1 MKSKRGSISI
11 EAVIGL
17 STLVLFF
24 SFLVQVLLL
33 YGFHDQTSQ
42 KIYDEINRVSHYHY
56 IYESIG
62 PLEASDYAWIKSKM
76 PGDIE
81 ILINESLDLLNDKTK
96 AVFLREILSK
106 KIEKIKHSK
115 IKELGIT
122 DFSLEEHFLSVKVS
136 FIQVLPLGF
145 EVAGYVQVDKQ
156 LWFLGSHPEQ
166 VDLKTLSS
174 ILKENHDNQANTY
187 VYMTKTGSKYH
198 LEDCFYITRS
208 TTDQKALKKITLDQA
223 EKMYDLSP
231 CSRCILKGWT
241 LWK

>member
-17 STLVLFF
+17 STLILFF

-33 YGFHDQTSQ
+33 YGFHDQTTQ
-42 KIYDEINRVSHYHY
+42 KIYDEVNKLSHYHY

-62 PLEASDYAWIKSKM
+62 PLEASDYSWIESQI
-76 PGDIE
+76 PGDIK
-81 ILINESLDLLNDKTK
+81 ILVDESLDLLKERTKT
-96 AVFLREILSK
+96 AFLREVLNK
-106 KIEKIKHSK
+106 KIEKIRHPK

-122 DFSLEEHFLSVKVS
+122 DFSLEGHFLSIKVS

-145 EVAGYVQVDKQ
+145 EVAGNLQVDKQ
-156 LWFLGSHPEQ
+156 LWFLGSQPQLVE
-166 VDLKTLSS
+166 LKTLSS
-174 ILKENHDNQANTY
+174 MFKENHENQANSY

-198 LEDCFYITRS
+198 LGDCFYITRS
-208 TTDQKALKKITLDQA
+208 TTDQKALKKVTLDQA
-223 EKMYDLSP
+223 EKMYNLSP